1 MAGALCTCLLG
12 MIICDP
18 NINRTIQNN
27 IYQNYM
33 AQFLQI
39 LLVLCF
45 SLAPGIVKAC
55 AVCFSGKEESLEAF
69 YLTTIFLTL
78 LPLIMLASIGI
89 WLYRQHQ
96 KAA

>member
-1 MAGALCTCLLG
+1 
-12 MIICDP
+12 MIICDQ
-18 NINRTIQNN
+18 NINRTLQNN
-27 IYQNYM
+27 IYNNYM

-39 LLVLCF
+39 LLVFCF
-45 SLAPGIVKAC
+45 CLAPGIVEAC

-78 LPLIMLASIGI
+78 LPLIMLASIGV

>member
-1 MAGALCTCLLG
+1 
-12 MIICDP
+12 
-18 NINRTIQNN
+18 
-27 IYQNYM
+27 M

-45 SLAPGIVKAC
+45 SLAPGIAEAC

>member
-1 MAGALCTCLLG
+1 
-12 MIICDP
+12 
-18 NINRTIQNN
+18 
-27 IYQNYM
+27 M
-33 AQFLQI
+33 AQFLQF

-45 SLAPGIVKAC
+45 SLAPGIAEAC
-55 AVCFSGKEESLEAF
+55 SVCFSGKEETLEAF

-78 LPLIMLASIGI
+78 LPLIILASIGI

>member
-1 MAGALCTCLLG
+1 M
-12 MIICDP
+12 
-18 NINRTIQNN
+18 NRTIQNN

>member
-1 MAGALCTCLLG
+1 MAL
-12 MIICDP
+12 
-18 NINRTIQNN
+18 
-27 IYQNYM
+27 
-33 AQFLQI
+33 FLQI
-39 LLVLCF
+39 IIVLNISF
-45 SLAPGIVKAC
+45 VPKIVEAC

>member
-1 MAGALCTCLLG
+1 V
-12 MIICDP
+12 IIYDP
-18 NINRTIQNN
+18 KINRTLHKN
-27 IYQNYM
+27 IYKNYM
-33 AQFLQI
+33 AQFLQF

-45 SLAPGIVKAC
+45 SLAPGIAEAC
-55 AVCFSGKEESLEAF
+55 SVCFSGKEETLEAF

>member
-1 MAGALCTCLLG
+1 ME
-12 MIICDP
+12 
-18 NINRTIQNN
+18 
-27 IYQNYM
+27 
-33 AQFLQI
+33 
-39 LLVLCF
+39 
-45 SLAPGIVKAC
+45 AC

>member
-1 MAGALCTCLLG
+1 
-12 MIICDP
+12 MIICAP
-18 NINRTIQNN
+18 NINRTLQNN
-27 IYQNYM
+27 IYKNYM

>member
-1 MAGALCTCLLG
+1 
-12 MIICDP
+12 
-18 NINRTIQNN
+18 
-27 IYQNYM
+27 M
-33 AQFLQI
+33 AQFLQF
-39 LLVLCF
+39 LLILCF
-45 SLAPGIVKAC
+45 SLAPGIVEAC
-55 AVCFSGKEESLEAF
+55 AVCFSGKEESLKAF